1 MTEDRAEPPKA
12 PGPEHCEFS
21 FIADPGTR
29 AALQRYYRTGRGA
42 FDKVCYPLTVL
53 LAWRA
58 IETILLDVL
67 KGERTGALLIPANG
81 LMTNRTLF
89 PEDGSDLD
97 RRDSIDLISVAVARG
112 LVPGDATRLF
122 DPAQGWGGLSLE
134 EWKEVAEIAI
144 EVLVSLD
151 RKLSDARLSM
161 EENGGGTRI

>member
-21 FIADPGTR
+21 FIADSEIR

-81 LMTNRTLF
+81 LMTNRTLA
-89 PEDGSDLD
+89 GTDLD

-112 LVPGDATRLF
+112 LVPETRQ
-122 DPAQGWGGLSLE
+122 DSLTPTGAGAASAP
-134 EWKEVAEIAI
+134 VG
-144 EVLVSLD
+144 VNMS
-151 RKLSDARLSM
+151 
-161 EENGGGTRI
+161 

>member
-1 MTEDRAEPPKA
+1 MTEAAEPPKA

-21 FIADPGTR
+21 FIANPDIR
-29 AALQRYYRTGRGA
+29 AALQRYYRTGRGM
-42 FDKVCYPLTVL
+42 FDKVCYPWTVL
-53 LAWRA
+53 LARRA

-67 KGERTGALLIPANG
+67 KGERTGALLILSGG

-112 LVPGDATRLF
+112 LVPRDATRLF
-122 DPAQGWGGLSLE
+122 DPAQGSGALSLE

-144 EVLVSLD
+144 EVLSSLD
-151 RKLSDARLSM
+151 RKLSVADIRT
-161 EENGGGTRI
+161 EEIGGGTEI